1 MCLLVFLC
9 GFFLFVGCSC
19 VCCGGVGGF
28 FVCFVDLFLLVVG
41 FLPAPPPKLIC
52 LCTVTSPCK
61 ESGHF
66 VA

>member
-41 FLPAPPPKLIC
+41 FLPAPPP
-52 LCTVTSPCK
+52 S
-61 ESGHF
+61 
-66 VA
+66 